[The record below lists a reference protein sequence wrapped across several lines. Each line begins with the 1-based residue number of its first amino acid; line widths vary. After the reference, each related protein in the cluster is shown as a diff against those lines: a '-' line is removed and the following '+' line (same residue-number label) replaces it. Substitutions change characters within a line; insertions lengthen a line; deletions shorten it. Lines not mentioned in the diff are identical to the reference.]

1 MADKKISQ
9 LNSATTLTGTEEVPL
24 VQSSE
29 TKKATISDITSR
41 IVTVAKTMSNSNT
54 VNLSDAEFK
63 DATMVKLSWSGNGGT
78 ATLNLPDA
86 TASNSLNRFFRIIT
100 DDTVASN
107 KRIDLTPTGG
117 QTLDGTTSAYEINS
131 SYEGIAVWSDGTE
144 WFIIQKKA

>member
-1 MADKKISQ
+1 MPDKKISE
-9 LNSATTLTGTEEVPL
+9 LTATTTLTGAEEVPI
-24 VQSSE
+24 VQSST

-41 IVTVAKTMSNSNT
+41 IVTVAKTMSASTT
-54 VNLSDAEFK
+54 VNLSDSEFS
-63 DATMVKLSWSGNGGT
+63 DATMIKLSWNGNGGT

-86 TASNSLNRFFRIIT
+86 TVANSLNRFFRIIT

-107 KRIDLTPTGG
+107 KKIDLTPTGG
-117 QTLDGTTSAYEINS
+117 QTLDGSTNAYEINS